1 MADTF
6 YVNFSASATPIEEM
20 EATDS
25 SQKARVVH
33 SSIDKTI
40 GGGKEITAGT
50 TSTDVGFKDYPTTAS
65 DVTLN
70 VISGLTL
77 TNIDFLMIKIREAV
91 DSDGDCDAIITIGS
105 QVSSKLIKV
114 GDVVLLRPDAVA
126 GSNLKIKS
134 TAGKLCKVDI
144 LWSKEA

>member
-20 EATDS
+20 EATDT

-50 TSTDVGFKDYPTTAS
+50 TSTDVGQKEYPTTTS
-65 DVTLN
+65 DAHMNT
-70 VISGLTL
+70 ISGATL
-77 TNIDFLMIKIREAV
+77 TNIDFMMVKIKESV

-105 QVSSKLIKV
+105 QVVSKLVKV
-114 GDVVLLRPDAVA
+114 GDVVLLRPSGEN
-126 GSNLKIKS
+126 GSNIKIKS
-134 TAGKLCKVDI
+134 TAGKLSKVDI
-144 LWSKEA
+144 LWSKEV

>member
-50 TSTDVGFKDYPTTAS
+50 TSTDVGFKDYTTTVNDA
-65 DVTLN
+65 TLN

-114 GDVVLLRPDAVA
+114 GDVILLRPSAEA